1 MIIRSS
7 PTGGNFVAA
16 VKSFDDNIAIYGNFV
31 RTAKNSNIE
40 CKNRDEILSGY
51 LSGKVWC
58 LDDDLGWR
66 DLSLFLVLILKKD
79 FFKTQWT
86 SQSGFN
92 KEFSAI
98 IRSEFFY
105 CEDKVPSLVNLIWPN
120 LFHNCETV

>member
-58 LDDDLGWR
+58 SDDDIGWR
-66 DLSLFLVLILKKD
+66 DVSLFLVLILKKD
-79 FFKTQWT
+79 FFKTQ
-86 SQSGFN
+86 
-92 KEFSAI
+92 
-98 IRSEFFY
+98 
-105 CEDKVPSLVNLIWPN
+105 
-120 LFHNCETV
+120 